1 MNISKPLKNFV
12 LRTSSFVL
20 ITLLTS
26 AAFAAE
32 VSSVIV
38 RQQWPW
44 STDIKVEY
52 ALSGVDASHPVNIS
66 VRAFNGDTELDSAA
80 LASAIT
86 GRLNLITSP
95 VGSFMIDPVAAF
107 GTSEVALGNFRVRL
121 LLSDAMEDVLY
132 KIVDLDPP
140 YTITNVKRKDFYNG
154 TYQDFVT
161 SYSDIYSTFTTS
173 LPDVLIWRGVTNDI
187 YKTDKMV
194 FRRIPAAGKSFNFQN
209 NTNKVVT
216 FTKDFYIGVF
226 EVTQSQQAKFYSRES
241 WETNALY
248 AAKRPATRHAITTLR
263 GSGTWP
269 DNKTHTDCQN
279 YDCLAGNMQ
288 KATGL
293 RVDLPTE
300 AMWEYACRAGTT
312 TTLYTGTTHPVN
324 TANRWMSLLL
334 YRGRWCNRADNNYGN
349 DAATRNSN
357 LSDCT
362 AAVGTYLPNAF
373 GLYDMLGNALEL
385 CLDRWSD
392 SPSGG
397 TDPVGTTSTA
407 DASKNYCVGR
417 GGSANT
423 GFGGVQVSARA
434 KKLRAGDNSYVDN
447 GGRLCIWLGDNDD
460 GEL

>member
-1 MNISKPLKNFV
+1 MNKPAMLA
-12 LRTSSFVL
+12 L
-20 ITLLTS
+20 LLTP
-26 AAFAAE
+26 AALFADPQVE
-32 VSSVIV
+32 RVIV

-44 STDIKVEY
+44 STDVKVEY

-173 LPDVLIWRGVTNDI
+173 LPDVLIWRGVTNDV

-194 FRRIPAAGKSFNFQN
+194 FRRIPAAGKSFNFQS

-226 EVTQSQQAKFYSRES
+226 EVTQSQQAKFYTRTS

-248 AAKRPATRHAITTLR
+248 TAKRPATRLSIETLR

-279 YDCLAGNMQ
+279 YTCLAGNMQ

-293 RVDLPTE
+293 RIDLPTE

-312 TTLYTGTTHPVN
+312 TVLYGGTSDSTTSSLH
-324 TANRWMSLLL
+324 AKLCRARYRNRP
-334 YRGRWCNRADNNYGN
+334 DVNYGN
-349 DAATRNSN
+349 NASTRNSD

-392 SPSGG
+392 SPPGG
-397 TDPVGTTSTA
+397 IDPVGTTSTA
-407 DASKNYCVGR
+407 ATEKNYCVGR

-423 GFGGVQVSARA
+423 AYGSVTDSART
-434 KKLRAGDNSYVDN
+434 KKMRGFTDTYVDN
-447 GGRLCIWLGDNDD
+447 GGRLCIWIGDNDD

>member
-1 MNISKPLKNFV
+1 MKLSTLNSK
-12 LRTSSFVL
+12 L
-20 ITLLTS
+20 ITAAT
-26 AAFAAE
+26 AAFAAFAA
-32 VSSVIV
+32 VAADISDVIV

-44 STDIKVEY
+44 STDIKVEFK
-52 ALSGVDASHPVNIS
+52 LTNVTTPVTVNVEASEGNTP
-66 VRAFNGDTELDSAA
+66 LDSTN
-80 LASAIT
+80 LRNAIT
-86 GRLNLITSP
+86 GDLWGLTEGG
-95 VGSFMIDPVAAF
+95 VYSFMIDPKVAF
-107 GTSEVALGNFRVRL
+107 GEERAAIPNFKVRL
-121 LLSDAMEDVLY
+121 SLTDAPANADEILY

-140 YTITNVKRKDFYNG
+140 YAVTTVRRRDFYNG
-154 TYQDFVT
+154 KYSDYVT
-161 SYSDIYSTFTTS
+161 SFSDIYSTFQTS
-173 LPDVLIWRGVTNDI
+173 LEDVLIWRGVTNDV
-187 YKTDKMV
+187 YKTNKMV

-209 NTNKVVT
+209 SADKVVT

-226 EVTQSQQAKFYSRES
+226 EVTQSQQAKFYSRTS

-248 AAKRPATRHAITTLR
+248 AAKRPATRLSIETLR

-269 DNKTHTDCQN
+269 DIQTHTDCQD

-312 TTLYTGTTHPVN
+312 TTLYGGTDNPVN
-324 TANRWMSLLL
+324 SANLWFSKLL
-334 YRGRWCNRADNNYGN
+334 YRGRYVNRADKAYDN
-349 DAATRNSN
+349 DASTRNSN

-385 CLDRWSD
+385 CLDRWSN

-397 TDPVGTTSTA
+397 TDPVGTTSTDSTA
-407 DASKNYCVGR
+407 KNYCVGR

-423 GFGGVQVSARA
+423 TFGGVNVGTRVQKMRSFS
-434 KKLRAGDNSYVDN
+434 DSYVDN
-447 GGRLCIWLGDNDD
+447 GGRLCIWIGDNDD